1 MAVWKIEVF
10 DGNWKSLS
18 VDYKRFDDRQQ
29 AEIQAEED
37 CGWLGGAHWEVT
49 KIR

>member
-1 MAVWKIEVF
+1 MGVYKISVY
-10 DGNWKSLS
+10 DHNWKCLS

-29 AEIQAEED
+29 AEIAAEQACD
-37 CGWLGGAHWEVT
+37 WISGAHWEIA